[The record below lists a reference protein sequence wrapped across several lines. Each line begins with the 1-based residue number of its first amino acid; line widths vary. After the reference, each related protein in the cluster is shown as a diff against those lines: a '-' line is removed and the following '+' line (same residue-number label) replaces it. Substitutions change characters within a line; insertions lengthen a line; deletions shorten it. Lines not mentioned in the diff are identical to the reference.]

1 MIKLIVSDMD
11 GTLLN
16 SEHKISK
23 ENLDA
28 IKKAEERGIHFAI
41 ATGRSYQDVKP
52 FIDECDLDC
61 QCILMNGAEYR
72 DENGKI
78 LENIYID
85 KEKTKRILEVLKN
98 SGFSVELYTDKG
110 IYTTDTKEEAYQGM
124 IYRVKSFDP
133 HLSEEEV
140 LENAKVHPHLLN
152 LKYID
157 DINRFLESEINI
169 AKVIAFYDDV
179 DVIKKLKFDIEKIE
193 GLIVASTFATNV
205 EINNIEAQK
214 GLILSK
220 TIEKMGISKDEVIVL
235 GDSFND
241 YSLFTEFPKSFAM
254 ENAVPEIK
262 EIAKYITDTND
273 NSGVAKAI
281 YKAINEEI

>member
-23 ENLDA
+23 ENLEA
-28 IKKAEERGIHFAI
+28 IKKAEERGVHFAI
-41 ATGRSYQDVKP
+41 ATGRAYQDVKP
-52 FIDECDLDC
+52 FIDECDLEC

-85 KEKTKRILEVLKN
+85 KEKTRRILEVLKN
-98 SGFSVELYTDKG
+98 GGFSVELYTDKG
-110 IYTTDTKEEAYQGM
+110 IYTTNTKEEAYQGM

-133 HLSEEEV
+133 HLSEEEI

-152 LKYID
+152 LKYIE
-157 DINRFLESEINI
+157 DINKFLESEINI
-169 AKVIAFYDDV
+169 AKVIVFYDDV

-193 GLIVASTFATNV
+193 GLIVASTFVTNV

-220 TIEKMGISKDEVIVL
+220 VIKKMGINKDEVIVL

-241 YSLFTEFPKSFAM
+241 YSLFTEFPNSFAM
-254 ENAVPEIK
+254 ENAIPEIK
-262 EIAKYITDTND
+262 EIAKHITDTND

>member
-23 ENLDA
+23 ENLEA
-28 IKKAEERGIHFAI
+28 IKKAEEKGVHFAI
-41 ATGRSYQDVKP
+41 ATGRAYQDVKP
-52 FIDECDLDC
+52 FIEECDLEC

-98 SGFSVELYTDKG
+98 GRFSVELYTDKG
-110 IYTTDTKEEAYQGM
+110 IYTTNTKEEAYQGM

-140 LENAKVHPHLLN
+140 LENAKVHSHLLN
-152 LKYID
+152 LKYIEN
-157 DINRFLESEINI
+157 INEFLNGEINI
-169 AKVIAFYDDV
+169 AKVIVFYDDI

-193 GLIVASTFATNV
+193 GLIVASSFVTNL

-241 YSLFTEFPKSFAM
+241 YSLFTEFPNSFAM
-254 ENAVPEIK
+254 ANAVPKIK
-262 EIAKYITDTND
+262 EIARYITDTND

-281 YKAINEEI
+281 YKAINGDV